1 MMDRTAFR
9 SFDSFEEADQADRLE
24 RWSMTPEERM
34 QVLEKLRSYQ
44 YPDGKPTPGL
54 QRLLETAEFPRR

>member
-9 SFDSFEEADQADRLE
+9 SFDSFEEADQADRVD

-34 QVLEKLRSYQ
+34 QVLEQLRSYQ
-44 YPDGKPTPGL
+44 YPDGKTAPGL
-54 QRLLETAEFPRR
+54 QRLLETAEFPQR

>member
-24 RWSMTPEERM
+24 RWRMTPDERM
-34 QVLEKLRSYQ
+34 QLLEKLRSYQ
-44 YPDGKPTPGL
+44 YPDGKTAPGL

>member
-1 MMDRTAFR
+1 MDRTAFR